1 MTTLLQDLRYAVRGL
16 AKSPGF
22 TAVAVLTLAL
32 GIGANTAIFSVV
44 HAVLLRRLPYP
55 EPERLV
61 VMRERHIHHCCMGVA
76 WPTFLD
82 WRTQTRSFSGL
93 AGFRTDHVMLSGL
106 GEPEMLRS
114 AQVSAE
120 FFSLLGVRPAL
131 GRFFDAADDKPGA
144 PPTLILSFG
153 QWKRRFGGDSSA
165 VGRTVDIDAVPYTIV
180 GVAPPS
186 FAFFPGPTDY
196 PGIVDVYTPVGLM
209 GSLKTWQE
217 RGNHSGIRVLARLA
231 PGASFETARREMD
244 TIMLGLEKEYPKT
257 NSGNRAMIAS
267 LDEALFRDY
276 RAALWILLAAVG
288 VVLLIACANVAHL
301 LLARASARRR
311 EFAIRT
317 AIGANRGHLVRQLL
331 TESLL
336 LASLGGGLGVV
347 LAAWALGPL
356 LSLAPPEIPRLSDTH
371 IDPAVLLFTLA
382 ASTLTG
388 LLFGLVPAA
397 QASRS
402 DPQSTLRESGNAATG
417 GLERQ
422 RLRSA
427 LFVSEV
433 ALAFVLAVA
442 SGLLL
447 RSLRQVE
454 GVSPGLETE
463 GVLALDVYLPDA
475 KYHEKDD
482 RLRFYE
488 RTLEEIRRAP
498 GVEGASASLCTPV
511 VGQCWGSVYLVSD
524 RPVPPQSELPDSAF
538 NMVEP
543 SYFRTM
549 RVPLKE
555 GRFFDATDTPTSPPV
570 VIINERMARKW
581 WPHESPLGKK
591 IKQGFPQ
598 SDVPYRE
605 IVGVV
610 GDVPQSGLDAEIRT
624 EVFLPMT
631 QDPASAL
638 TLLVRT
644 ERPPMSLAKDAIAA
658 VHTVDKD
665 EAVTAVQP
673 MSQYIAES
681 LARRRFHTLLLGL
694 FGALAL
700 LLASVGI
707 YGVVSYGV
715 AQRRREIGIRT
726 ALGASPRDVLRLVF
740 RQALRLAGVG
750 LVIGVVTA
758 LGLTRF
764 LSSLLFGVGPTDP
777 VTFGGVAFVVT
788 GVVALACARPARR
801 AMAVDPAT
809 VLRSE

>member
-1 MTTLLQDLRYAVRGL
+1 MNTLFQDLRYALRSF
-16 AKSPGF
+16 ARSPGF
-22 TAVAVLTLAL
+22 AAVAVLTLAL

-55 EPERLV
+55 EPNRLV
-61 VMRERHIHHCCMGVA
+61 VLRERQIHHGEMGVA

-82 WRTQTRSFSGL
+82 WRVQSRSFQTM

-120 FFSLLGVRPAL
+120 FFPLLGTQPVL
-131 GRFFDAADDKPGA
+131 GRPFGEADDKPGA
-144 PPTLILSFG
+144 PPVALLSHG
-153 QWKRRFGGDSSA
+153 VWKRRFGGDPSVVGQA
-165 VGRTVDIDAVPYTIV
+165 VDLDATPHTIV
-180 GVAPPS
+180 GVLPPA
-186 FAFFPGPTDY
+186 FGFFPET
-196 PGIVDVYTPVGLM
+196 VDVYTPIGLM
-209 GSLKTWQE
+209 GSRPSWLS
-217 RGNHSGIRVLARLA
+217 RGNHSAMRVLGRLA
-231 PGASFETARREMD
+231 PGAPLEGAHREME
-244 TIMLGLEKEYPKT
+244 TIMLRLEKEYPNS
-257 NSGNRAMIAS
+257 NSGQRATLSS
-267 LDEALFRDY
+267 LDDALFRDF

-301 LLARASARRR
+301 LLARAAARRR

-317 AIGANRGHLVRQLL
+317 AIGAGRGRIVRQLL
-331 TESLL
+331 SESLL
-336 LASLGGGLGVV
+336 LSAIGGGLGVL

-356 LSLAPPEIPRLSDTH
+356 LRLSPQEIPRLADTT

-388 LLFGLVPAA
+388 LIFGLVPAV
-397 QASRS
+397 QASRA
-402 DPQSTLRESGNAATG
+402 DPQAVLRESGNASTG

-454 GVSPGLETE
+454 GVSPGLETD
-463 GVLALDVYLPDA
+463 GVLALDVYLPEV
-475 KYHEKDD
+475 KYKNDEEQ
-482 RLRFYE
+482 LRFHE
-488 RTLEEIRRAP
+488 RALEEIRRLP
-498 GVEGASASLCTPV
+498 GVESASASMCTPV

-524 RPVPPQSELPDSAF
+524 RPVPSQSELPSSAF
-538 NMVEP
+538 NMVEA

-549 RVPLKE
+549 HVPLKE

-570 VIINERMARKW
+570 VVINERMARQW
-581 WPHESPLGKK
+581 WPRESPLGKR

-598 SDVPYRE
+598 DRSPFRE

-631 QDPASAL
+631 QDPAAAV

-644 ERPPMSLAKDAIAA
+644 SRSPESMEKSVIAA
-658 VHTVDKD
+658 IHTLDKD
-665 EAVTAVQP
+665 QAVTAVQP

-681 LARRRFHTLLLGL
+681 LARRRFHTVLLGA

-707 YGVVSYGV
+707 YGVVSFGV
-715 AQRRREIGIRT
+715 AQRRREIGIRA
-726 ALGASPRDVLRLVF
+726 ALGAHPRDVLRLVF
-740 RQALRLAGVG
+740 RQALRLAAIG
-750 LVIGVVTA
+750 LAIGAVAAV
-758 LGLTRF
+758 GLTRF

-777 VTFGGVAFVVT
+777 VTFGSVAMLVL
-788 GVVALACARPARR
+788 GVVAVACARPARR
-801 AMAVDPAT
+801 ALAVDPAN

>member
-1 MTTLLQDLRYAVRGL
+1 MNTLLQDLRYALRGL

-22 TAVAVLTLAL
+22 TAVAVATLAL

-55 EPERLV
+55 EPDRLV
-61 VMRERHIHHCCMGVA
+61 VMRERHIHHCCTGVA

-82 WRTQTRSFSGL
+82 WREQSHSFRGGL
-93 AGFRTDHVMLSGL
+93 AGFRTDHVMLSGT

-120 FFSLLGVRPAL
+120 FFPLLGARPTL
-131 GRFFDAADDKPGA
+131 GRFFGATDDRPGA
-144 PPTLILSFG
+144 PPTAVLSYG
-153 QWKRRFGGDSSA
+153 QWKRRFGGDPSIL
-165 VGRTVDIDAVPYTIV
+165 GRSVDLDAVPHTIV
-180 GVAPPS
+180 GVLPPS
-186 FAFFPGPTDY
+186 FAFFPEP
-196 PGIVDVYTPVGLM
+196 VDVYTPVGLM
-209 GSLKTWQE
+209 GSSPVWLN
-217 RGNHSGIRVLARLA
+217 RGNHSGMRVLARLA
-231 PGASFETARREMD
+231 PGASLESAHREME
-244 TIMLGLEKEYPKT
+244 TIMLRLEKQYPDS
-257 NSGNRAMIAS
+257 NSGQRSTMAS
-267 LDEALFRDY
+267 LDDVLFRDY
-276 RAALWILLAAVG
+276 RAALWILLAAVA

-317 AIGANRGHLVRQLL
+317 AIGASRGRIVRQLL

-336 LASLGGGLGVV
+336 LSAVGGALGVAV
-347 LAAWALGPL
+347 AAWALGPL
-356 LSLAPPEIPRLSDTH
+356 VSLSPAEIPRLADTR
-371 IDPAVLLFTLA
+371 IDPAVLAFTLV
-382 ASTLTG
+382 ASVLTG
-388 LLFGLVPAA
+388 MLFGLVPAA

-402 DPQSTLRESGNAATG
+402 DPQGTLRESGNAATG

-422 RLRSA
+422 RLRGA
-427 LFVSEV
+427 LLVSEV

-442 SGLLL
+442 AGLLL
-447 RSLRQVE
+447 RSLKSVE
-454 GVSPGLETE
+454 GVSPGMETD
-463 GVLALDVYLPDA
+463 GVLALDVYLPEA
-475 KYHEKDD
+475 KYTTRNG
-482 RLRFYE
+482 RLLFYE
-488 RTLEEIRRAP
+488 RALDELRRIP
-498 GVEGASASLCTPV
+498 GVEAASASMCTPV

-524 RPVPPQSELPDSAF
+524 RPVPTQTELPDSAF
-538 NMVEP
+538 NMVES

-555 GRFFDATDTPTSPPV
+555 GRFFDATDTPDSSPV
-570 VIINERMARKW
+570 VVINEAMARKW
-581 WPHESPLGKK
+581 WPHQSAIGKR

-598 SDVPYRE
+598 DKSPYRE

-610 GDVPQSGLDAEIRT
+610 GDVPQDGLDEKVRT
-624 EVFLPMT
+624 EVFLPMS
-631 QDPASAL
+631 QDPEAAM

-644 ERPPMSLAKDAIAA
+644 TRSPMGLAKPAIAA
-658 VHTVDKD
+658 VHTIDKD
-665 EAVTAVQP
+665 QAVTAVQP
-673 MSQYIAES
+673 MTQYVTDS

-700 LLASVGI
+700 LLAAVGI

-726 ALGASPRDVLRLVF
+726 ALGAAPGDVLRLVF
-740 RQALRLAGVG
+740 RQALRLAAVG
-750 LVIGVVTA
+750 LFIGALAA

-764 LSSLLFGVGPTDP
+764 LGSLLFGVGPTDP
-777 VTFGGVAFVVT
+777 LTFGAVGVVVT
-788 GVVALACARPARR
+788 SVVALACARPARR